1 MFNTLSKNL
10 TNILEKLTKKGIV
23 TEADVN
29 NTLREVRI
37 SLLEADVALEVVK
50 DLIEKIRVKAT
61 GQSVIKSV
69 TPGQQ
74 VIKIVN
80 DELVELLSGKDQSD
94 HSLKIDSPPASI
106 LMVGLQGSGKTTTS
120 AKLANFLKRKENKKV
135 LMASLDT
142 SRPAAMEQLKILGN
156 ENQIDV
162 LEIIQNQKPIEI
174 ATRAEQQARLG
185 GYDIF
190 ILDTA
195 GRMHISENL
204 MDEIIQIKSKINPN
218 ETLLVVDG
226 LTGQDAV
233 NVAKTFN
240 ELCNINGIVI
250 TKLDGDSRGG
260 AALSMR
266 AVTKKPIK
274 FIGIGEKSTEL
285 EVFDPV
291 RISNRILGMG
301 DIVTLVEKAQ
311 EKLDADKTEKMLRRL
326 EKGQFNMNDLRMQ
339 LEQTIKMGG
348 MKGMMGMIPGFGKI
362 SKQIDSAKIDD
373 KILNKQIA
381 LISSMT
387 KKEKAYPQILQASR
401 KKRIAFGAGQDVSDL
416 NKLLKMHR
424 QMSDMMKKIGRKS
437 GKGMLRNL
445 LGDLTGSGNNKEGIE
460 KILEKNPNL
469 SRQLSS
475 QLSQNNFSSMMGNI
489 PGFMKKK

>member
-23 TEADVN
+23 TEQDVN
-29 NTLREVRI
+29 NTLRAVRI

-50 DLIEKIRVKAT
+50 DLIENIRVKAT

-80 DELVELLSGKDQSD
+80 DELVELLSGKDQND

-120 AKLANFLKRKENKKV
+120 SKLANFLKRKENKRV

-162 LEIIQNQKPIEI
+162 LEIIPNQKPLDI
-174 ATRAEQQARLG
+174 AIRAEQQAKLG
-185 GYDIF
+185 GYDVF

-195 GRMHISENL
+195 GRMHIEDNL

-233 NVAKTFN
+233 NVAKKFN
-240 ELCNINGIVI
+240 KLCKLNGIII

-266 AVTKKPIK
+266 AITEKPIK

-291 RISNRILGMG
+291 RVSNRILGMG
-301 DIVTLVEKAQ
+301 DIVSLVEKAQ

-339 LEQTIKMGG
+339 LEQTVKMGG
-348 MKGMMGMIPGFGKI
+348 MKSMMGMIPGFGKI
-362 SKQIDSAKIDD
+362 SKQIDNAKIDD
-373 KILNKQIA
+373 NILNKQIA

-387 KKEKAYPQILQASR
+387 KKERAYPQILQASR

-416 NKLLKMHR
+416 NKLIKMHR

-445 LGDLTGSGNNKEGIE
+445 LGNLTGAGNEKEEFE

-475 QLSQNNFSSMMGNI
+475 QLSQNNFSNMMGNI
-489 PGFMKKK
+489 PGLMKKK

>member
-10 TNILEKLTKKGIV
+10 TTILEKLTKKGIV
-23 TEADVN
+23 TEQDVTN
-29 NTLREVRI
+29 ALREVRI

-50 DLIEKIRVKAT
+50 NLIENIRVKAT
-61 GQSVIKSV
+61 GQLVIKSV

-80 DELVELLSGKDQSD
+80 DELVKLLSGNDKNEN
-94 HSLKIDSPPASI
+94 SLKIDSPPASI

-120 AKLANFLKRKENKKV
+120 AKLANFLSKRENKKV

-162 LEIIQNQKPIEI
+162 LDIIPNQKPLDI
-174 ATRAEQQARLG
+174 AIRADQQAKLG
-185 GYDIF
+185 GYDVF

-195 GRMHISENL
+195 GRMHIEENL

-233 NVAKTFN
+233 NVAKKFN
-240 ELCNINGIVI
+240 ELCELNGIII

-266 AVTKKPIK
+266 AITEKPIK
-274 FIGIGEKSTEL
+274 FIGLGEKSTEL

-291 RISNRILGMG
+291 RIANRILGMG
-301 DIVTLVEKAQ
+301 DIVSLVEKAQ
-311 EKLDADKTEKMLRRL
+311 EKLDADKTEKMLKRL
-326 EKGQFNMNDLRMQ
+326 EKGQFNMNDLKMQ

-348 MKGMMGMIPGFGKI
+348 MKGMMGMIPGFGKL
-362 SKQIDSAKIDD
+362 SKQIDSSKIDD
-373 KILNKQIA
+373 NILGKQIA

-387 KKEKAYPQILQASR
+387 KKERAYPQILQASR

-416 NKLLKMHR
+416 NKLIKMHR
-424 QMSDMMKKIGRKS
+424 QMSDMMKKIGRKN
-437 GKGMLRNL
+437 GRGMLRNL
-445 LGDLTGSGNNKEGIE
+445 LGDLTGSKSNNDDFE
-460 KILEKNPNL
+460 KILENNPNF
-469 SRQLSS
+469 SRHLSS
-475 QLSQNNFSSMMGNI
+475 QLSQKNFSNVMGNI

>member
-37 SLLEADVALEVVK
+37 SLLEADVSLEVVK

-162 LEIIQNQKPIEI
+162 LEIIQNQKPLEI

-185 GYDIF
+185 GYDVF

-233 NVAKTFN
+233 NVAKKFN

-250 TKLDGDSRGG
+250 TKLHGDSRGG

-311 EKLDADKTEKMLRRL
+311 EKLDADKTEKMLKRL

-373 KILNKQIA
+373 KILSKQIA

-416 NKLLKMHR
+416 NKLIKMHR

-445 LGDLTGSGNNKEGIE
+445 LGDLTGSGNDKEGIE

-475 QLSQNNFSSMMGNI
+475 QLSQNNFSNMMGNI

>member
-69 TPGQQ
+69 SPGQQ

-80 DELVELLSGKDQSD
+80 DELVELLSGKDQRD

-162 LEIIQNQKPIEI
+162 LEIIQNQKPLEI

-185 GYDIF
+185 GYDVF

-233 NVAKTFN
+233 NVAKKFN

-274 FIGIGEKSTEL
+274 FIGTGEKSTEL

-311 EKLDADKTEKMLRRL
+311 EKLDADKTEKMLKRL

-373 KILNKQIA
+373 KILSKQIA

-416 NKLLKMHR
+416 NKLIKMHR

-445 LGDLTGSGNNKEGIE
+445 LGDLTGSGNDKEGIE

-475 QLSQNNFSSMMGNI
+475 QLNQNNFSNMMGNI
-489 PGFMKKK
+489 PGSMKKK

>member
-23 TEADVN
+23 TESDVN
-29 NTLREVRI
+29 NTLGEVRI

-50 DLIEKIRVKAT
+50 ELIEKIRVKAT

-69 TPGQQ
+69 SPGQQ

-80 DELVELLSGKDQSD
+80 DELVELLSGKDQRD

-162 LEIIQNQKPIEI
+162 LEIIQNQKPLEI

-185 GYDIF
+185 GYDVF

-311 EKLDADKTEKMLRRL
+311 EKLDADKTEKMLKRL

-373 KILNKQIA
+373 KILSKQIA

-416 NKLLKMHR
+416 NKLIKMHR

-445 LGDLTGSGNNKEGIE
+445 LGDLTGSGNDKEGSE

-475 QLSQNNFSSMMGNI
+475 QLSQNNFSNMMGNI

>member
-1 MFNTLSKNL
+1 
-10 TNILEKLTKKGIV
+10 
-23 TEADVN
+23 
-29 NTLREVRI
+29 
-37 SLLEADVALEVVK
+37 
-50 DLIEKIRVKAT
+50 
-61 GQSVIKSV
+61 
-69 TPGQQ
+69 
-74 VIKIVN
+74 
-80 DELVELLSGKDQSD
+80 
-94 HSLKIDSPPASI
+94 
-106 LMVGLQGSGKTTTS
+106 
-120 AKLANFLKRKENKKV
+120 
-135 LMASLDT
+135 
-142 SRPAAMEQLKILGN
+142 
-156 ENQIDV
+156 
-162 LEIIQNQKPIEI
+162 
-174 ATRAEQQARLG
+174 
-185 GYDIF
+185 
-190 ILDTA
+190 
-195 GRMHISENL
+195 
-204 MDEIIQIKSKINPN
+204 
-218 ETLLVVDG
+218 
-226 LTGQDAV
+226 
-233 NVAKTFN
+233 
-240 ELCNINGIVI
+240 
-250 TKLDGDSRGG
+250 
-260 AALSMR
+260 MR

-285 EVFDPV
+285 ELFDPV

-311 EKLDADKTEKMLRRL
+311 EKLDADKTEKMLKRL

-373 KILNKQIA
+373 KILSKQIA

-416 NKLLKMHR
+416 NKLIKMHR

-445 LGDLTGSGNNKEGIE
+445 LGDLTGSGNDKEGIE

-469 SRQLSS
+469 NRQLSS
-475 QLSQNNFSSMMGNI
+475 QLNQKNFSSMMGNI

>member
-23 TEADVN
+23 TEQDVN
-29 NTLREVRI
+29 NTLRAVRI

-50 DLIEKIRVKAT
+50 DLIENIRVKAT

-80 DELVELLSGKDQSD
+80 DELVELLSGKDQND

-120 AKLANFLKRKENKKV
+120 AKLATFLKRKENKRV

-142 SRPAAMEQLKILGN
+142 SRPAAMEQLRILGN

-162 LEIIQNQKPIEI
+162 LEIIPNQKPLDI
-174 ATRAEQQARLG
+174 AIRAEQQAKLG
-185 GYDIF
+185 GYDVF

-195 GRMHISENL
+195 GRMHIEDNL

-233 NVAKTFN
+233 NVAKKFN
-240 ELCNINGIVI
+240 ELCKLNGIII

-266 AVTKKPIK
+266 AITEKPIK

-291 RISNRILGMG
+291 RVSNRILGMG
-301 DIVTLVEKAQ
+301 DIVSLVEKAQ

-339 LEQTIKMGG
+339 LEQTVKMGG
-348 MKGMMGMIPGFGKI
+348 MKSMMGMIPGFGKI
-362 SKQIDSAKIDD
+362 SKQIDNAKIDD
-373 KILNKQIA
+373 NILNKQIA

-387 KKEKAYPQILQASR
+387 KKERAYPQILQASR

-416 NKLLKMHR
+416 NKLIKMHR

-445 LGDLTGSGNNKEGIE
+445 LGNLTGAGNEKEEFE

-475 QLSQNNFSSMMGNI
+475 QLSQNNFSNMMGNI
-489 PGFMKKK
+489 PGLMKKK

>member
-162 LEIIQNQKPIEI
+162 LEIIQNQKPLEI

-185 GYDIF
+185 GYDVF

-218 ETLLVVDG
+218 EILLVVDG

-240 ELCNINGIVI
+240 ESCNINGIVI

-373 KILNKQIA
+373 KILSKQIA

-416 NKLLKMHR
+416 NKLIKMHR

-445 LGDLTGSGNNKEGIE
+445 LGDLTGSGNDKESIE

-475 QLSQNNFSSMMGNI
+475 QLNQKNFSSMMGNI